1 MSREY
6 SIPKNWIKTSIE
18 EVILY
23 QKGKKPKKL
32 EPFEFEDSVPYL
44 DIRAFE
50 RKEIRQYADKESSQ
64 LIDEQDVVMVWDG
77 ARSGWVSKGANGA
90 LGSTIA
96 RFRPFLFSQSYLYYF
111 LDSQFSYINSNTK
124 GTGIP
129 HVDPQILWGIEMTLP
144 PLNEQHRIVSKVE
157 ELFSELDNGVSNLKL
172 AQNQLK
178 VYRQALLKH
187 AFEGKLTE
195 QWRKENKPEPAEKL
209 LERIKEEQ
217 QQRYEQELKDW
228 KAAVKA
234 WEKDGKKGRK
244 PGKPRAQKHIEIHK
258 DEIDSLKSLPDVW
271 QYSKI
276 VNISFVGTGVTP
288 LKSKL
293 EFYEN
298 GDIPWVTSGALND
311 WIVNEPSD
319 YVTKEALNET
329 NLRIYPKG
337 TLLVALYGEGKTR
350 GKCSELSFDSTT
362 NQAIAAIVQVGSE
375 ETLRKYLKY
384 YLLKNYTE
392 IRELAVGGAQP
403 NLNLGIIENTIVPI
417 PPENEIDFII
427 DELEAQFFVI
437 QNLEIAIESGLKKS
451 EALRQSILKKA
462 FEGKLVPQDPN
473 DEPASELLKRI
484 QAEKKKYL
492 EEQKQQKKRKPK
504 NTKKMSKELSIE
516 EVLKTSDKPMLA
528 KDVWQKSKHK
538 ENIEDFYKEL
548 KGIQSKIKEVKK
560 GTESL
565 LSLAK

>member
-1 MSREY
+1 MREFPNNWLQTKVENLHY
-6 SIPKNWIKTSIE
+6 KITDGSHNPPKKATVGLPMLSARNILNGKILFDDYRLISESDFIKECERANVEENDILLTIVGSIGRVMVVPKGLQKFTLQRSVALLKPIE
-18 EVILY
+18 VSSKFLMY
-23 QKGKKPKKL
+23 CFQNGHFQKQLLDNAKGTAQKGVYLKTL
-32 EPFEFEDSVPYL
+32 NSLQVP
-44 DIRAFE
+44 
-50 RKEIRQYADKESSQ
+50 
-64 LIDEQDVVMVWDG
+64 
-77 ARSGWVSKGANGA
+77 
-90 LGSTIA
+90 
-96 RFRPFLFSQSYLYYF
+96 
-111 LDSQFSYINSNTK
+111 
-124 GTGIP
+124 
-129 HVDPQILWGIEMTLP
+129 LP
-144 PLNEQHRIVSKVE
+144 PLNEQHRIVSKIE
-157 ELFSELDNGVSNLKL
+157 ELFSELDNGVANLKR

-195 QWRKENKPEPAEKL
+195 QWRKENNPEPAEKL
-209 LERIKEEQ
+209 LERIKEERQ
-217 QQRYEQELKDW
+217 NRYEQELKEW

-234 WEKDGKKGRK
+234 WEKDGKIGRK
-244 PGKPRAQKHIEIHK
+244 PGKPRAQKHIEIRK

-319 YVTKEALNET
+319 YVTKKALNET

-362 NQAIAAIVQVGSE
+362 NQAIAAIVQVGLE

-384 YLLKNYTE
+384 YFLKNYTE

-427 DELEAQFFVI
+427 DELEAQFSVI
-437 QNLEIAIESGLKKS
+437 QNLEKTIESGLQKS

-492 EEQKQQKKRKPK
+492 EEQKQEKKKK
-504 NTKKMSKELSIE
+504 ATKK
-516 EVLKTSDKPMLA
+516 LA
-528 KDVWQKSKHK
+528 K
-538 ENIEDFYKEL
+538 
-548 KGIQSKIKEVKK
+548 
-560 GTESL
+560 
-565 LSLAK
+565 A